1 MRRWR
6 VADSMSDANQDTS
19 SRIRLDT
26 ATGTLSDG
34 AIRYVMIRADGLM
47 GAFVGS
53 AAHAGLAAL
62 CESVY
67 QHGRNSL
74 IHYQR
79 EHGRDPAALMATVA
93 RVAAQLGWGA
103 WEVTRPSHGE
113 VKAIVRHSP
122 FAEAAAPSEVP
133 SCAPILG
140 MVRAV
145 GELVLGTE
153 VRTCEQQCV
162 ACGASR
168 CEFSAKSVG

>member
-1 MRRWR
+1 
-6 VADSMSDANQDTS
+6 MSDAKQDTS

-47 GAFVGS
+47 GAFEGPN
-53 AAHAGLAAL
+53 APAGLAAL

-74 IHYQR
+74 IQYQR
-79 EHGRDPAALMATVA
+79 EHGGDPATLMATVA
-93 RVAAQLGWGA
+93 SVAAQLGWGA
-103 WEVTRPSHGE
+103 WAVTRPSHGE
-113 VKAIVRHSP
+113 VKVIVRHSP
-122 FAEAAAPSEVP
+122 FAEAAGSSEVP
-133 SCAPILG
+133 LCAPILG

-153 VRTCEQQCV
+153 VCTREQRCM
-162 ACGASR
+162 ACGACR